1 MVLLSNSAMG
11 CNIPIDYLKQHVLF
25 SSPLSYCPAVNE
37 LSMPGV
43 WGFFEQCVGGVIS
56 STAHD
61 FLRPAEE
68 FHLTA
73 YVAK

>member
-1 MVLLSNSAMG
+1 MFFELLLCYQGAG
-11 CNIPIDYLKQHVLF
+11 YARCL
-25 SSPLSYCPAVNE
+25 
-37 LSMPGV
+37 
-43 WGFFEQCVGGVIS
+43 GFFEQCVGGVIFIA
-56 STAHD
+56 AHD

>member
-1 MVLLSNSAMG
+1 
-11 CNIPIDYLKQHVLF
+11 
-25 SSPLSYCPAVNE
+25 
-37 LSMPGV
+37 MPGV

-61 FLRPAEE
+61 FLRPAG